1 MADPVNTTTTTRVV
15 TLEEGRLYYGTIHP
29 VRTQS
34 GRVQIIWDDRDNGD
48 LMAQDPGDYEI
59 VDSATDDPDYPD
71 RGAQAERDSFGIC
84 GECRLRL
91 PLVSPDNHWP
101 GLCRGCADR
110 PCVECGRADQAAA
123 RHREW
128 GQTQLC
134 EVCDGTAEP
143 EPFDP
148 DGRI

>member
-1 MADPVNTTTTTRVV
+1 MTIRVT
-15 TLEEGRLYYGTIHP
+15 TLEEGRLYNGTLDP
-29 VRTQS
+29 VPAPD
-34 GRVQIIWDDRDNGD
+34 GRARVRWDDLPADRAP
-48 LMAQDPGDYEI
+48 MVQDPQDYL
-59 VDSATDDPDYPD
+59 VLTPDNDDPDYPD
-71 RGAQAERDSFGIC
+71 RGAQAERDSIAIC
-84 GECRLRL
+84 GECKLRL

-101 GLCRGCADR
+101 RLCRECADR

-123 RHREW
+123 EHRAW

-134 EVCDGTAEP
+134 AVCDGTAEP